1 VHDLADRINARLP
14 QTQCTKCGFDGC
26 RPYAEAIAAG
36 NAGIDRCPPGGDAGV
51 ATLAAL
57 LDRPIVPLDLT
68 RGLPGPL
75 RVARIDEQHCIG
87 CTLCIQACPVDA
99 IVGANKR
106 MHSILPSACTGCDLC
121 VAPCPVDCIHM
132 EPVVPARVW
141 TDQDAA
147 DARRRYILRN
157 ARLNRVDDGRAA
169 AFNAPATG
177 APAAEAPAA
186 GPPAGGSFDPASLT
200 PQAPAAKI
208 AAFAVNTA
216 VPAAESTAATMAGVQ
231 HPALSSSPALPSA
244 VDSAAERKQAILAA
258 ALARA
263 RARRAG

>member
-1 VHDLADRINARLP
+1 MHDLPDRIHARLP
-14 QTQCTKCGFDGC
+14 QTQCTKCGFNGC

-36 NAGIDRCPPGGDAGV
+36 AADIDRCPPGGATGV

-57 LDRPIVPLDLT
+57 LDRPVIPLDLS

-106 MHSILPSACTGCDLC
+106 MHTILPSACTGCDLC

-132 EPVVPARVW
+132 EPVPPARAW
-141 TDQDAA
+141 TEPDAA
-147 DARRRYILRN
+147 DARWRYMQRQD
-157 ARLNRVDDGRAA
+157 RLNRASEHERGAAHLASAPSRASGGYSDTTA
-169 AFNAPATG
+169 APARGDTTDDLPSHIPGVPPPNATAGAFPTG
-177 APAAEAPAA
+177 GQAHASSP
-186 GPPAGGSFDPASLT
+186 GTSMPP
-200 PQAPAAKI
+200 
-208 AAFAVNTA
+208 
-216 VPAAESTAATMAGVQ
+216 
-231 HPALSSSPALPSA
+231 SSSGVATASSA
-244 VDSAAERKQAILAA
+244 DRAAERKQAILAA

>member
-1 VHDLADRINARLP
+1 MHDLADRIDARLP

-26 RPYAEAIAAG
+26 RPYAEAIANG
-36 NAGIDRCPPGGDAGV
+36 TAGIDRCPPGGEAGV

-106 MHSILPSACTGCDLC
+106 MHTILPSACTGCDLC

-132 EPVVPARVW
+132 EVVAPPRAW
-141 TDQDAA
+141 TEQDAA
-147 DARRRYILRN
+147 DARRRYTLRQS
-157 ARLNRVDDGRAA
+157 RLIRESDREHSAAPTVSATAGEDWVSRNPAA
-169 AFNAPATG
+169 AQQDHEAVAVSVAHTPSSATAGSAPAIGQPDASSADITLPPLSSTP
-177 APAAEAPAA
+177 APAAPA
-186 GPPAGGSFDPASLT
+186 
-200 PQAPAAKI
+200 
-208 AAFAVNTA
+208 
-216 VPAAESTAATMAGVQ
+216 
-231 HPALSSSPALPSA
+231 
-244 VDSAAERKQAILAA
+244 DSAAERKQAILAA